1 MRLIDRKGLRYER
14 LLVLER
20 LPAKSKTD
28 TNARWLCRCDCGQL
42 TVAYGQDLEKG
53 KHKSCGCLNGERIMQ
68 HGMSH
73 TRVYHVW
80 QAMLQRCENPKA
92 QRYADYGGRGI
103 KVCAEWHKFE
113 NFFRDMGDRPAGY
126 SIEREDNNGNYEPG
140 NCRWATTKTQMNNQ
154 RRSRVIEINGQ
165 KRTLAE
171 WAEYAGIG
179 WFTLRQ
185 RLDRMGWDIER
196 ALTDAIKEPV
206 MHTFGGKTMTL
217 LAWSEETGINLDTLR
232 SRLGKLGWS
241 LEKTLTTGA
250 RPRKE
255 QTT

>member
-1 MRLIDRKGLRYER
+1 
-14 LLVLER
+14 
-20 LPAKSKTD
+20 
-28 TNARWLCRCDCGQL
+28 
-42 TVAYGQDLEKG
+42 
-53 KHKSCGCLNGERIMQ
+53 MQ

-103 KVCAEWHKFE
+103 SVCAAWHKFE
-113 NFFRDMGDRPAGY
+113 NFFRDMGDRPKGY

-154 RRSRVIEINGQ
+154 RRSRVIEVNGQ
-165 KRTLAE
+165 RRTLAE
-171 WAEYAGIG
+171 WAEYAGLD

-185 RLDRMGWDIER
+185 RLDRCGWDIER
-196 ALTDAIKEPV
+196 ALTDPV
-206 MHTFGGKTMTL
+206 RQDAQYEFQGKSMTMVE
-217 LAWSEETGINLDTLR
+217 WGVETGIAVDTLR
-232 SRLGKLGWS
+232 KRMSKLGWS
-241 LEKTLTTGA
+241 FEKTLTTGA

-255 QTT
+255 QTP